1 MAPKKRGRRATAQSE
16 PKEDEKPSSVTA
28 EEEPKEEEPEDKK
41 PLTKKAKAG
50 RGRSV
55 AKPDP
60 AEKKLSEEVKAEA
73 ILENNGSIAP
83 VKKTREIVVEHCK
96 QCQCFKVRA
105 SKVEKEL
112 KAAINDVE
120 VKINPDKPRRGC
132 FEIRDGEGN
141 IFLSLQDMPRPFTK
155 LKQWDLDGTI
165 SEIIEKIK

>member
-1 MAPKKRGRRATAQSE
+1 MAPKKRGRRATAQSK
-16 PKEDEKPSSVTA
+16 PKEEEKPSSITA
-28 EEEPKEEEPEDKK
+28 EEEPKVEESEDNK

-50 RGRSV
+50 RGRPT
-55 AKPDP
+55 AKPEPD
-60 AEKKLSEEVKAEA
+60 EQKLSEEVKAEA
-73 ILENNGSIAP
+73 GLENNGSTVSAN
-83 VKKTREIVVEHCK
+83 KTREIIVEHCK

-112 KAAINDVE
+112 KGAIHDVE
-120 VKINPDKPRRGC
+120 VKINPEKPRRGC

-141 IFLSLQDMPRPFTK
+141 IFLSLQNMPRPFTK